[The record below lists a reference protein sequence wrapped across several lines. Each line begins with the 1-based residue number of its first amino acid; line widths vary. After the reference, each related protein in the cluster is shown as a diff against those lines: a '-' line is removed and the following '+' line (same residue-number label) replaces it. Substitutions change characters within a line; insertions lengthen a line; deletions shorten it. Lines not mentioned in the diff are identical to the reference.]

1 MQDLSQLNKKCLSDM
16 PMLLDIMTTII
27 DQLEVPFSSIYDKI
41 ENFLEENLPS
51 KFQLL
56 DDWERGTI
64 YLFSDDYK
72 RRYLEEP
79 IPFMEIKYRLG
90 IEQNLKRSSQKLA
103 VVFGYLCDDGHVCD
117 KSQNVIYF
125 QLFDESEK
133 QFLDS
138 ELLDELKQNIPA
150 EWRIDTTEYNSSIW
164 IEFDVD
170 ETLSVEK
177 INRCADDFKQYILQ
191 PVFDKLNG

>member
-1 MQDLSQLNKKCLSDM
+1 
-16 PMLLDIMTTII
+16 
-27 DQLEVPFSSIYDKI
+27 
-41 ENFLEENLPS
+41 
-51 KFQLL
+51 
-56 DDWERGTI
+56 
-64 YLFSDDYK
+64 
-72 RRYLEEP
+72 
-79 IPFMEIKYRLG
+79 LG

>member
-1 MQDLSQLNKKCLSDM
+1 M
-16 PMLLDIMTTII
+16 TII
-27 DQLEVPFSSIYDKI
+27 YLLTVLFQLEVPFSSIYDKI